1 MSEKYMSVVE
11 VGDEDRCTR
20 CLQLI
25 SYELQDL
32 SINFAIVASQVQ
44 FQLNKDT
51 GGKP

>member
-32 SINFAIVASQVQ
+32 SRDLSKVADKVQ